1 MASDR
6 LGLGGPGCA
15 VGYRERFGP
24 EMQGPRRD
32 VSTVHSSQT
41 GWARYGPL
49 IDNFA
54 GRELRSRYRTSFLGW
69 AWSLINPLV
78 TIGVYALVFGG
89 FFGVQAPRAGSGDLQ
104 NFALYLFAGLVVW
117 NIFAAMVSGPMVWLL
132 GVGDMLKKVS
142 FPADAALLGG
152 AVAAAVQTLIEA
164 SLLIVIML
172 LVGNSGWS
180 MVLLPLVLLQAA
192 LLGLGVGLALS
203 IANVYLRD
211 VAYLVGVALQILF
224 FLTPII
230 YVIDI
235 IPEEVYGLPAQDLL
249 ALNPLTHLVADAR
262 DAVYFLDWP
271 DALGVAVMTVTS
283 AGVFLIGWVLF
294 RRWSVGISEEL

>member
-1 MASDR
+1 VSATQ
-6 LGLGGPGCA
+6 A
-15 VGYRERFGP
+15 
-24 EMQGPRRD
+24 
-32 VSTVHSSQT
+32 STVSRSVY
-41 GWARYGPL
+41 WPL
-49 IDNFA
+49 ITNFA

-89 FFGVQAPRAGSGDLQ
+89 FFGVQAPRAGSADLQ

-117 NIFAAMVSGPMVWLL
+117 NVFAAMVNGPMVWLL

-152 AVAAAVQTLIEA
+152 AAAATVQTLIEA
-164 SLLIVIML
+164 TLLVVIML
-172 LVGNSGWS
+172 IVGNGGWT
-180 MVLLPLVLLQAA
+180 MVLLPLVLAQAA
-192 LLGLGVGLALS
+192 LLGLGVGLVLS

-235 IPEEVYGLPAQDLL
+235 VPEEVYGIPAQDLL
-249 ALNPLTHLVADAR
+249 AINPLTHLVAYAR

-271 DALGVAVMTVTS
+271 DALGMTVMTAVS
-283 AGVFLIGWVLF
+283 AGVFLVGWVLF